1 MNTESRQMLDKRNR
15 PLRDLRISV
24 TDRCNFRCTYC
35 MPAELF
41 GPDYPFL
48 KKEELLSFEELER
61 LATLFVT
68 RFGVEKIRLTG
79 GEPLM
84 RKDMPE
90 LIKKLARIPG
100 LRDIAMT
107 TNGSLLP
114 VYAEKLKE
122 AGLKRVTIS
131 LDSLEDERF
140 KLINGRGVS
149 VSKVLE
155 GIEAAKQ
162 AGLGVKINMV
172 VQRGVNEKDI
182 LPMAR
187 YFKENGHILRFIE
200 FMDVGNT
207 NQWEKK
213 DVMTKAEIIDVINE
227 HMPVEPIKPNYK
239 GEVASRFRYLDGSG
253 EIGVISSVSDAF
265 CGSCNRA
272 RLSARGEL
280 FTCLFASSGYDLRAP
295 VRQGL
300 SDGEL
305 TEMIGTVWKN
315 RIDQYSVDRTLSK
328 TAGKKKVEMSYIGG

>member
-1 MNTESRQMLDKRNR
+1 MITESRQMLDKRNR

-61 LATLFVT
+61 LAALFVT

-90 LIKKLARIPG
+90 LIRKLARIPG
-100 LRDIAMT
+100 VRDIAMT

-114 VYAEKLKE
+114 VYAERLKE

-140 KLINGRGVS
+140 KKINGRGVS

-155 GIEAAKQ
+155 GIEAAKE

-172 VQRGVNEKDI
+172 VQKGVNEKDI

-187 YFKENGHILRFIE
+187 YFKEKGHILRFIE

-207 NQWEKK
+207 NQWEEK
-213 DVMTKAEIIDVINE
+213 DVMTKAEIIDLING
-227 HMPVEPIKPNYK
+227 HMPVESIAPNYK

-280 FTCLFASSGYDLRAP
+280 FTCLFAASGFDLRAP
-295 VRQGL
+295 VRQEL
-300 SDGEL
+300 SDDEL
-305 TEMIGTVWKN
+305 AEMIGTVWKN

-328 TAGKKKVEMSYIGG
+328 ASDKKKVEMSYIGG

>member
-1 MNTESRQMLDKRNR
+1 MITESRQMLDKRNR

-100 LRDIAMT
+100 IRDIAMT

-114 VYAEKLKE
+114 VYAKRLKE

-140 KLINGRGVS
+140 KKINGRGVS

-172 VQRGVNEKDI
+172 VQKGVNEKDI

-187 YFKENGHILRFIE
+187 YFKEKGHILRFIE

-213 DVMTKAEIIDVINE
+213 DVMTKAEIIDLINK
-227 HMPVEPIKPNYK
+227 HMPVEPIAPNYI

-280 FTCLFASSGYDLRAP
+280 FTCLFASSGFDLRAP
-295 VRQGL
+295 VRQEL
-300 SDGEL
+300 SDDEL
-305 TEMIGTVWKN
+305 SEMIGTVWKN

-328 TAGKKKVEMSYIGG
+328 ASDRKSVV

>member
-1 MNTESRQMLDKRNR
+1 MITESRQMLDKRNR

-61 LATLFVT
+61 LAALFVT

-90 LIKKLARIPG
+90 LIRKLARIPG
-100 LRDIAMT
+100 VRDIAMT

-114 VYAEKLKE
+114 VYAERLKE

-140 KLINGRGVS
+140 KKINGRGVS

-155 GIEAAKQ
+155 GIEAAKE

-172 VQRGVNEKDI
+172 VQKGVNEKDI

-187 YFKENGHILRFIE
+187 YFKEKGHILRFIE

-213 DVMTKAEIIDVINE
+213 DVMTKAEIIDLING
-227 HMPVEPIKPNYK
+227 HMPVESIAPNYK

-280 FTCLFASSGYDLRAP
+280 FTCLFAASGFDLRAP
-295 VRQGL
+295 VRQEL
-300 SDGEL
+300 SDDEL
-305 TEMIGTVWKN
+305 AEMIGTVWKN

-328 TAGKKKVEMSYIGG
+328 ASDKKKVEMSYIGG

>member
-1 MNTESRQMLDKRNR
+1 MITETRQVLDKRDR

-61 LATLFVT
+61 LAKLFVS

-100 LRDIAMT
+100 VRDIAMT

-114 VYAEKLKE
+114 VYAEKLKN
-122 AGLKRVTIS
+122 AGLHRVTVS

-140 KLINGRGVS
+140 KAINGRGVS

-162 AGLGVKINMV
+162 AGLGIKVNMV
-172 VQRGVNEKDI
+172 VQKGVNEKDI

-187 YFKENGHILRFIE
+187 YFKEKGHILRFIE

-207 NQWEKK
+207 NQWNKK
-213 DVMTKAEIIDVINE
+213 DVITKAELIDIIQQN
-227 HMPVEPIKPNYK
+227 MPVEPIKANYT

-265 CGSCNRA
+265 CASCNRA

-280 FTCLFASSGYDLRAP
+280 FTCLFAASGYDIREL
-295 VRQGL
+295 VRNGL
-300 SDGEL
+300 SDQEL
-305 TEMIGTVWKN
+305 TDAIGSVWRN
-315 RIDQYSVDRTLSK
+315 RTDQYSIDRTLSK
-328 TAGKKKVEMSYIGG
+328 PNGKKKVEMSYIGG

>member
-1 MNTESRQMLDKRNR
+1 MITESRQMLDKRNR

-61 LATLFVT
+61 LAALFVT

-90 LIKKLARIPG
+90 LIRKLARIPG
-100 LRDIAMT
+100 VRDIAMT

-114 VYAEKLKE
+114 VYAERLKE

-140 KLINGRGVS
+140 KKINGRGVS

-155 GIEAAKQ
+155 GIEAAKE

-172 VQRGVNEKDI
+172 VQKGVNEKDI

-187 YFKENGHILRFIE
+187 YFKEKGHILRFIE

-213 DVMTKAEIIDVINE
+213 NVMTKAEIIDLING
-227 HMPVEPIKPNYK
+227 HMPVESIAPNYK

-280 FTCLFASSGYDLRAP
+280 FTCLFAASGFDLRAL
-295 VRQGL
+295 VRQEL
-300 SDGEL
+300 SDDEL
-305 TEMIGTVWKN
+305 AEMIGTVWKN

-328 TAGKKKVEMSYIGG
+328 ASDKKKVEMSYIGG

>member
-84 RKDMPE
+84 RKDMPD

-155 GIEAAKQ
+155 GIKAAKQ

>member
-1 MNTESRQMLDKRNR
+1 MITETRQVLDKRDR

-61 LATLFVT
+61 LAKLFVS

-100 LRDIAMT
+100 VRDIAMT

-114 VYAEKLKE
+114 VYAEKLKN
-122 AGLKRVTIS
+122 AGLHRVTVS

-140 KLINGRGVS
+140 KAINGRGVS

-162 AGLGVKINMV
+162 AGLGIKVNMV
-172 VQRGVNEKDI
+172 VQKGVNEKDI

-187 YFKENGHILRFIE
+187 YFKEKGHILRFIE

-207 NQWEKK
+207 NQWNKK
-213 DVMTKAEIIDVINE
+213 DVITKAELIDIIQQN
-227 HMPVEPIKPNYK
+227 MPVESIEANYT

-265 CGSCNRA
+265 CASCNRA

-280 FTCLFASSGYDLRAP
+280 FTCLFAASGYDIREL
-295 VRQGL
+295 VRNGL
-300 SDGEL
+300 SDQEL
-305 TEMIGTVWKN
+305 TDAIGSVWRN
-315 RIDQYSVDRTLSK
+315 RTDQYSIDRTLSK
-328 TAGKKKVEMSYIGG
+328 PNGKKKVEMSYIGG

>member
-1 MNTESRQMLDKRNR
+1 MITETRQVLDKRDR

-61 LATLFVT
+61 LAKLFVS

-84 RKDMPE
+84 RKDIPE

-100 LRDIAMT
+100 VRDIAMT

-114 VYAEKLKE
+114 VYAEKLKN
-122 AGLKRVTIS
+122 AGLHRVTVS

-140 KLINGRGVS
+140 KAINGRGVS

-162 AGLGVKINMV
+162 AGLGIKVNMV
-172 VQRGVNEKDI
+172 VQKGVNEKDI

-187 YFKENGHILRFIE
+187 YFKEKGHILRFIE

-207 NQWEKK
+207 NQWNKK
-213 DVMTKAEIIDVINE
+213 DVITKAELIDIIQQN
-227 HMPVEPIKPNYK
+227 MPVEPIEANYT

-265 CGSCNRA
+265 CASCNRA

-280 FTCLFASSGYDLRAP
+280 FTCLFAASGYDIREL
-295 VRQGL
+295 VRNGL
-300 SDGEL
+300 SDQEL
-305 TEMIGTVWKN
+305 TDAIGSVWRN
-315 RIDQYSVDRTLSK
+315 RTDQYSIDRTLSK
-328 TAGKKKVEMSYIGG
+328 PNGKRKVEMSYIGG

>member
-1 MNTESRQMLDKRNR
+1 MNTETRRVTDKRER

-48 KKEELLSFEELER
+48 QKTELLSFEELER
-61 LATLFVT
+61 LAKLFVG

-100 LRDIAMT
+100 LKDIAMT

-114 VYAEKLKE
+114 VYAEKLKQ
-122 AGLKRVTIS
+122 AGLHRVTVS

-140 KLINGRGVS
+140 KAINGRGVS
-149 VSKVLE
+149 VNKVLE
-155 GIEAAKQ
+155 GIEAAKV

-172 VQRGVNEKDI
+172 VQKGVNEKDI

-187 YFKENGHILRFIE
+187 YFKEKGHILRFIE

-207 NQWEKK
+207 NQWNKK
-213 DVMTKAEIIDVINE
+213 DVITKAEIIDLINQ
-227 HMPVEPIKPNYK
+227 HMPTEPIEANYK

-265 CGSCNRA
+265 CASCNRA

-280 FTCLFASSGYDLRAP
+280 FTCLFASSGYD
-295 VRQGL
+295 VRKLVRGGL
-300 SDGEL
+300 TDDEL
-305 TEMIGTVWKN
+305 TESIASVWRN
-315 RIDQYSVDRTLSK
+315 RTDQYSIDRALSK
-328 TAGKKKVEMSYIGG
+328 TDGKKKVEMSYIGG

>member
-253 EIGVISSVSDAF
+253 EIGVVSSVSDAF

>member
-1 MNTESRQMLDKRNR
+1 MITESRQMLDKRNR

-61 LATLFVT
+61 LAALFVT

-90 LIKKLARIPG
+90 LIRKLARIPG
-100 LRDIAMT
+100 VRDIAMT

-114 VYAEKLKE
+114 VYAERLKE

-140 KLINGRGVS
+140 KKINGRGVS

-155 GIEAAKQ
+155 GIEAAKE

-172 VQRGVNEKDI
+172 VQKGVNEKDI
-182 LPMAR
+182 LPMAH
-187 YFKENGHILRFIE
+187 YFKEKGHILRFIE

-213 DVMTKAEIIDVINE
+213 DVMTKAEIIDLING
-227 HMPVEPIKPNYK
+227 HMPVEPIAPNYI

-280 FTCLFASSGYDLRAP
+280 FTCLFAASGFDLRAP
-295 VRQGL
+295 VRQEL
-300 SDGEL
+300 SDDEL
-305 TEMIGTVWKN
+305 AEMIGTVWKN

-328 TAGKKKVEMSYIGG
+328 ASDKKKVEMSYIGG

>member
-1 MNTESRQMLDKRNR
+1 MITESRQMLDKRNR

-61 LATLFVT
+61 LAALFVT

-90 LIKKLARIPG
+90 LIRKLARIPG
-100 LRDIAMT
+100 VRDIAMT

-114 VYAEKLKE
+114 VYAERLKE

-140 KLINGRGVS
+140 KKINGRGVS

-155 GIEAAKQ
+155 GIEAAKE

-172 VQRGVNEKDI
+172 VQKGVNEKDI

-187 YFKENGHILRFIE
+187 YFKEKGHILRFIE

-213 DVMTKAEIIDVINE
+213 DVMTKAEIIDLING
-227 HMPVEPIKPNYK
+227 HMPVESIAPNYK
-239 GEVASRFRYLDGSG
+239 GEVASRFRYVDGSG

-280 FTCLFASSGYDLRAP
+280 FTCLFAASGFDLKAP
-295 VRQGL
+295 VRQEL
-300 SDGEL
+300 SDDEL
-305 TEMIGTVWKN
+305 AEMIGTVWKN

-328 TAGKKKVEMSYIGG
+328 ASDKKKVEMSYIGG

>member
-15 PLRDLRISV
+15 PLRDFRISV

>member
-1 MNTESRQMLDKRNR
+1 MITETRQVLDKRDR

-61 LATLFVT
+61 LAKLFVS

-100 LRDIAMT
+100 VRDIAMT

-114 VYAEKLKE
+114 VYAEKLKN
-122 AGLKRVTIS
+122 AGLHRVTVS

-140 KLINGRGVS
+140 KVINGRGVS

-162 AGLGVKINMV
+162 AGLGIKVNMV
-172 VQRGVNEKDI
+172 VQKGVNEKDI

-187 YFKENGHILRFIE
+187 YFKEKGHILRFIE

-207 NQWEKK
+207 NQWNKK
-213 DVMTKAEIIDVINE
+213 DVITKAELIDIIQQN
-227 HMPVEPIKPNYK
+227 MPVEPIEANYT

-265 CGSCNRA
+265 CASCNRA

-280 FTCLFASSGYDLRAP
+280 FTCLFAASGYDIREL
-295 VRQGL
+295 VRNGL
-300 SDGEL
+300 SDQEL
-305 TEMIGTVWKN
+305 TDAIGSVWRN
-315 RIDQYSVDRTLSK
+315 RTDQYSIDRTLSK
-328 TAGKKKVEMSYIGG
+328 PNGKRKVEMSYIGG

>member
-1 MNTESRQMLDKRNR
+1 MITESRQMLDKRNR

-100 LRDIAMT
+100 VRDIAMT

-114 VYAEKLKE
+114 VYAERLKE

-140 KLINGRGVS
+140 KKINGRGVS

-172 VQRGVNEKDI
+172 VQKGLNEKDI

-187 YFKENGHILRFIE
+187 YFKEKGHILRFIE

-213 DVMTKAEIIDVINE
+213 DVMTKAEIIDLINE
-227 HMPVEPIKPNYK
+227 HMPVEPIAPNYH

-280 FTCLFASSGYDLRAP
+280 FTCLFASSGFDLRGP
-295 VRQGL
+295 VRQEL
-300 SDGEL
+300 SDDEL
-305 TEMIGTVWKN
+305 SEMIGTVWKN

-328 TAGKKKVEMSYIGG
+328 ASDKKKVEMSYIGG

>member
-1 MNTESRQMLDKRNR
+1 MITESRQMLDKRNR

-100 LRDIAMT
+100 VRDIAMT

-114 VYAEKLKE
+114 VYAERLKE

-140 KLINGRGVS
+140 KKINGRGVS

-172 VQRGVNEKDI
+172 VKRASMKKIYCQWPVI
-182 LPMAR
+182 L
-187 YFKENGHILRFIE
+187 
-200 FMDVGNT
+200 
-207 NQWEKK
+207 
-213 DVMTKAEIIDVINE
+213 
-227 HMPVEPIKPNYK
+227 
-239 GEVASRFRYLDGSG
+239 
-253 EIGVISSVSDAF
+253 
-265 CGSCNRA
+265 
-272 RLSARGEL
+272 
-280 FTCLFASSGYDLRAP
+280 
-295 VRQGL
+295 
-300 SDGEL
+300 
-305 TEMIGTVWKN
+305 
-315 RIDQYSVDRTLSK
+315 
-328 TAGKKKVEMSYIGG
+328 KKKAIS

>member
-1 MNTESRQMLDKRNR
+1 MITETRQVLDKRDR

-61 LATLFVT
+61 LAKLFVS

-100 LRDIAMT
+100 VRDIAMT

-114 VYAEKLKE
+114 VYAEKLKN
-122 AGLKRVTIS
+122 AGLHRVTVS

-140 KLINGRGVS
+140 KAINGRGVS

-162 AGLGVKINMV
+162 AGLGIKVNMV
-172 VQRGVNEKDI
+172 VQKGVNEKDI

-187 YFKENGHILRFIE
+187 YFKEKGHILRFIE

-207 NQWEKK
+207 NQWNKK
-213 DVMTKAEIIDVINE
+213 DVITKAELIDTIQQN
-227 HMPVEPIKPNYK
+227 MPVEPIEANYT

-265 CGSCNRA
+265 CASCNRA

-280 FTCLFASSGYDLRAP
+280 FTCLFAASGYDIREL
-295 VRQGL
+295 VRNGL
-300 SDGEL
+300 SDQEL
-305 TEMIGTVWKN
+305 TDAIGSVWRN
-315 RIDQYSVDRTLSK
+315 RTDQYSIDRTLSK
-328 TAGKKKVEMSYIGG
+328 PNGKRKVEMSYIGG

>member
-1 MNTESRQMLDKRNR
+1 MITESRQMLDKRNR

-90 LIKKLARIPG
+90 LIKKLARISG
-100 LRDIAMT
+100 IRDIAMT

-114 VYAEKLKE
+114 VYAKRLKE

-140 KLINGRGVS
+140 KKINGRGVS

-172 VQRGVNEKDI
+172 VQKGVNEKDI

-187 YFKENGHILRFIE
+187 YFKEKGHILRFIE

-213 DVMTKAEIIDVINE
+213 DVMTKAEIIDLINK
-227 HMPVEPIKPNYK
+227 HMPVEPIAPNYI
-239 GEVASRFRYLDGSG
+239 GEVASRFRYLTTPEKLASYHLYLMHSADLAT
-253 EIGVISSVSDAF
+253 EPVF
-265 CGSCNRA
+265 LREESCLPA
-272 RLSARGEL
+272 YSLQADLTSEL
-280 FTCLFASSGYDLRAP
+280 RFA
-295 VRQGL
+295 
-300 SDGEL
+300 
-305 TEMIGTVWKN
+305 IIK
-315 RIDQYSVDRTLSK
+315 
-328 TAGKKKVEMSYIGG
+328 

>member
-1 MNTESRQMLDKRNR
+1 MITETRQVLDKRDR

-61 LATLFVT
+61 LAKLFVS
-68 RFGVEKIRLTG
+68 RFGVGKIRLTG

-100 LRDIAMT
+100 VRDIAMT

-114 VYAEKLKE
+114 VYAEKLKN
-122 AGLKRVTIS
+122 AGLHRVTVS

-140 KLINGRGVS
+140 KAINGRGVS

-162 AGLGVKINMV
+162 AGLGIKVNMV
-172 VQRGVNEKDI
+172 VQKGVNEKDI

-187 YFKENGHILRFIE
+187 YFKEKGHILRFIE

-207 NQWEKK
+207 NQWNKK
-213 DVMTKAEIIDVINE
+213 DVITKAELIDIIQQN
-227 HMPVEPIKPNYK
+227 MPVEPIEANYT

-265 CGSCNRA
+265 CASCNRA

-280 FTCLFASSGYDLRAP
+280 FTCLFAASGYDIREL
-295 VRQGL
+295 VRNGL
-300 SDGEL
+300 SDQEL
-305 TEMIGTVWKN
+305 TDAIGSVWRN
-315 RIDQYSVDRTLSK
+315 RTDQYSIDRTLSK
-328 TAGKKKVEMSYIGG
+328 PNGKRKVEMSYIGG

>member
-1 MNTESRQMLDKRNR
+1 MITESRQMLDKRNR

-100 LRDIAMT
+100 IRDIAMT

-114 VYAEKLKE
+114 VYAKRLKE

-140 KLINGRGVS
+140 KKINGRGVS

-172 VQRGVNEKDI
+172 VQKGVNEKDI

-187 YFKENGHILRFIE
+187 YFKEKGHILRFIE

-213 DVMTKAEIIDVINE
+213 DVMTKAEIIDLINK
-227 HMPVEPIKPNYK
+227 HMPVEPIAPNYI

-280 FTCLFASSGYDLRAP
+280 FTCLFASSGFDLRAP
-295 VRQGL
+295 VRQEL
-300 SDGEL
+300 SDDEL
-305 TEMIGTVWKN
+305 SEMIGTVWKN
-315 RIDQYSVDRTLSK
+315 RIDQYSVDRTLS
-328 TAGKKKVEMSYIGG
+328 